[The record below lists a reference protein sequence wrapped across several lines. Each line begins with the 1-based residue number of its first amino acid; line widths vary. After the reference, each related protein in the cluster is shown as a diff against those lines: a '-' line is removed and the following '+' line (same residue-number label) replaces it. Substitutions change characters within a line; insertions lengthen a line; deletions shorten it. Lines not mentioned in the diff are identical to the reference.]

1 MEGWVGKG
9 SSGEEPWGDQPSA
22 GPARTD
28 SLGQKQIKR
37 SNFHL
42 YLRSHRLFREHG
54 RFHNSVKQ
62 EAAGQSVFSG
72 DTCKLSVPPNH
83 PEETGT
89 SAETVSSDTDH
100 KSSQRSDNS
109 EKRGRK
115 LTLDLPGF
123 ALLSPGHGGSSHRW
137 DGGEAPLLPLSLSG
151 LLLSLSAD
159 YCSDSALLSAAG
171 ETRMTRLHFDIFCHD
186 G

>member
-1 MEGWVGKG
+1 MGAPALGGASRDGQPRPEANKKIQF
-9 SSGEEPWGDQPSA
+9 SSLSA
-22 GPARTD
+22 PTSA
-28 SLGQKQIKR
+28 
-37 SNFHL
+37 
-42 YLRSHRLFREHG
+42 FREHG

-83 PEETGT
+83 PEDTGT
-89 SAETVSSDTDH
+89 SAETDSPDTDH
-100 KSSQRSDNS
+100 KSSQRSDKS
-109 EKRGRK
+109 EKRRRK

-151 LLLSLSAD
+151 LLLSLLLRLGSPISGRRNPHD
-159 YCSDSALLSAAG
+159 PPAL
-171 ETRMTRLHFDIFCHD
+171 
-186 G
+186 